1 MFFRRAL
8 LPVWKLTGFPPE
20 SYRPSPGFQTS
31 LTWTSIRPHLGFN
44 QALFARQ
51 SGTSSQRVCNLL
63 KIRIPTTCFLRT
75 WKPVGIRIP
84 RPLRRILFYLH
95 RQPSFLP
102 AENCERQKSYDRT
115 RPGEESSHHSS
126 PGLPYI
132 IRCQPDQR
140 SHCSG
145 FSLAVS
151 LRSWNCRMPLLPTV
165 PMVCP
170 VPTFCPLPTLTE
182 PRLA

>member
-1 MFFRRAL
+1 MFFRRAF
-8 LPVWKLTGFPPE
+8 LPVRKLTGFPPE
-20 SYRPSPGFQTS
+20 SCRPSPGFQTG

-63 KIRIPTTCFLRT
+63 KIRIPTTCFCGHESPSASAFHGLSAESF
-75 WKPVGIRIP
+75 
-84 RPLRRILFYLH
+84 FYLH
-95 RQPSFLP
+95 RRPSFLP
-102 AENCERQKSYDRT
+102 TENCGRQKSYDRT